1 VNRRF
6 WPAAEPSQADYETL
20 REAVL
25 SGQPLENLAAARFA
39 RRGLAGL
46 IAWPR
51 AEPIYSAVLLG
62 ADRPPWTPYTD
73 PRFDVL
79 AGGYELILSALQ
91 DGAAGAAQR
100 RTR

>member
-1 VNRRF
+1 MNRCF
-6 WPAAEPSQADYETL
+6 WPIGEQSQADYERL

-25 SGQPLENLAAARFA
+25 SGRPFASEAATKFS

-62 ADRPPWTPYTD
+62 ADRPPWTPYAD
-73 PRFDVL
+73 PRVGLL
-79 AGGYELILSALQ
+79 ADSYELILGAGTESAVLER
-91 DGAAGAAQR
+91 GAG
-100 RTR
+100 

>member
-1 VNRRF
+1 MNRCF
-6 WPAAEPSQADYETL
+6 WPISEQSQADYERL

-25 SGQPLENLAAARFA
+25 LGRPFASAAATKFS

-62 ADRPPWTPYTD
+62 ADRPPWTPYAD
-73 PRFDVL
+73 PRVGLL
-79 AGGYELILSALQ
+79 ADSYELILSAVTESAVVLER
-91 DGAAGAAQR
+91 GAG
-100 RTR
+100 